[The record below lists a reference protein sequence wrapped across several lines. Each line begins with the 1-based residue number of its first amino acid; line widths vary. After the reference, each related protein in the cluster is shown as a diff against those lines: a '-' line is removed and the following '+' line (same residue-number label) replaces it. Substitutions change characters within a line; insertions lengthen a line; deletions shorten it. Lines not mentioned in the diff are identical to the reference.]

1 MAVPT
6 TPVLV
11 VDDELVF
18 GEIMRQ
24 VFEGTEFDASIY
36 RSAEDAL
43 SEFAP
48 GKWYAALVDKNLPGM
63 SGLDLIGKMK
73 VADPHIT
80 AILMTGYASIDTA
93 VSAMRLGA
101 FDYLEKPFGNI
112 TLVLEK
118 LRRAVAQRG
127 MGVANRNLVVDLQE
141 ANAELKKRNE
151 EITVARDEL
160 LRQGRMASMGQ
171 LASGVAH
178 ELNNPLAFV
187 KSNVYIIE
195 EYVEFFQKVIELATP
210 LKSALDEGPAAIAA
224 AARAMVDL
232 PFFDELGFFSEDTR
246 SAFKEVKDGLDRAV
260 TIVRRMKDFTYLERS
275 TQERVNLR
283 ECIERAIQIV
293 GGAEATHVKIDVA
306 LVDTTL
312 SRGFPRQLTQVFIN
326 LLLNALSALEG
337 RQGGEVRVA
346 MQVAEGQ
353 VIVDVV
359 DNGRGIS
366 PEHLDRVFEPFF
378 TTDESG
384 RGVGLG
390 LNITREIVHRHGGMI
405 RVRSDLGEGSGFT
418 VQLPIQN

>member
-1 MAVPT
+1 MAERS
-6 TPVLV
+6 PVLV

-24 VFEGTEFDASIY
+24 VFEGTEFEVDIY
-36 RSAEDAL
+36 QSAEDAL
-43 SEFAP
+43 AEFAP
-48 GKWYAALVDKNLPGM
+48 GKWHAALLDKNLPGM
-63 SGLDLIGKMK
+63 SGLDLIEKLK
-73 VADPHIT
+73 AADPDIA

-112 TLVLEK
+112 ALILEK
-118 LRRAVAQRG
+118 LRRAVARRAIEI
-127 MGVANRNLVVDLQE
+127 ANRSLVAELRE
-141 ANAELKKRNE
+141 ANVELEKKNE

-195 EYVEFFQKVIELATP
+195 EYVEFFQKVIELAVP
-210 LKSALDEGPAAIAA
+210 LKVALDEGPGAVEAAV
-224 AARAMVDL
+224 RAIIGL
-232 PFFDELGFFSEDTR
+232 PFFDELAFFSEDTR
-246 SAFKEVKDGLDRAV
+246 NAFKEVKDGLDRAV
-260 TIVRRMKDFTYLERS
+260 TIVRRMKDFTYLER
-275 TQERVNLR
+275 TTEEKVDLR
-283 ECIERAIQIV
+283 ECVERAIQIV
-293 GGAEATHVKIDVA
+293 VGAESTKVKIDVV
-306 LVDTTL
+306 LVETTL
-312 SRGFPRQLTQVFIN
+312 ARGFPRQLTQVFIN
-326 LLLNALSALEG
+326 LLLNALSAIEG
-337 RQGGEVRVA
+337 RTGGEVRVK
-346 MQVAEGQ
+346 MHLGDGQ
-353 VIVDVV
+353 VVVDVG

-405 RVRSDLGEGSGFT
+405 RVRSELGGGSVFT